1 MKRTGTQLRHL
12 GRSKQHIVVPG
23 PGWENLAGEKW
34 ADPEV
39 IYKID
44 IPGFGGHQQWVERGG
59 LVWTALVFDPSHV
72 TLLFILVTKP
82 RDGHTTIIPIL
93 WNRNSFGEGKQEP
106 ASARTHIPHHW
117 TKLSPHYQLWMP
129 GDRARCNGQRRAI
142 CLAPPSKTW

>member
-1 MKRTGTQLRHL
+1 M
-12 GRSKQHIVVPG
+12 
-23 PGWENLAGEKW
+23 AGEKW

-82 RDGHTTIIPIL
+82 RDGHTIIIPIL

-117 TKLSPHYQLWMP
+117 TSCPPTISFGGQGTEPDVM
-129 GDRARCNGQRRAI
+129 DREEQFVWHHPARHGSIVAG
-142 CLAPPSKTW
+142 AHSV